1 MREKTKIK
9 VSSYNIASIVT
20 TNESEEEKRKKIE
33 KVWEWENHAMSI
45 ILWDMLPKIP
55 PLLSPFGYDVA
66 HFDLV
71 F

>member
-33 KVWEWENHAMSI
+33 KEREKKLCEWVLIDRICLFIN
-45 ILWDMLPKIP
+45 W
-55 PLLSPFGYDVA
+55 
-66 HFDLV
+66 
-71 F
+71 